1 MEKKTKTIRA
11 AGSFQTSSGI
21 KKVRAF
27 ALPSYFLKCNVC
39 RKCSRKKGDPCNH
52 PSHTYR
58 DKKTYTLSTK
68 VNCQNFYQREK
79 EKGKN
84 KSIHELVPGCLSVN
98 KKGYVLVYI
107 PQHPKANAGYV
118 FEHRFVVEKIINRF
132 LTRQEHI
139 HHKDSNRQN
148 NAPENLLGF
157 SSNSAHRRWEA
168 CGEVAQHEIFF
179 DYVRKIFLIILL
191 SSFCI
196 TAHADEIDDI
206 IPAIIQVESGGNP
219 NAVSPQGCIGLMQIN
234 PNGALKEWNQA
245 FAGKESVYTIGMSED
260 KRKAFYLTS
269 EDMKNPKWNKRVGRW
284 YLEKLRF
291 YYLAKVIERKKKP
304 CRIRYNNDVWL
315 KAETVDVEYSLSL
328 ILAAYNGGTGRLK
341 KCNYDIDCMPKET
354 QNYVRKVMK
363 IYKHTEVSQC
373 LKK

>member
-1 MEKKTKTIRA
+1 MKVSANMQHNPKQKTSSMSPSA
-11 AGSFQTSSGI
+11 GGSFLPLSRDLLAATQGRALKLMPQPLGLNTGLGKVTFFCSYPYRNTLFFTSN
-21 KKVRAF
+21 
-27 ALPSYFLKCNVC
+27 FL
-39 RKCSRKKGDPCNH
+39 H
-52 PSHTYR
+52 
-58 DKKTYTLSTK
+58 YTLSHLFPRVYETLDLA
-68 VNCQNFYQREK
+68 VD
-79 EKGKN
+79 
-84 KSIHELVPGCLSVN
+84 
-98 KKGYVLVYI
+98 YVLY
-107 PQHPKANAGYV
+107 PKSENKPSQSYKNPLNNN
-118 FEHRFVVEKIINRF
+118 FKPFVSHYLFVGVM
-132 LTRQEHI
+132 
-139 HHKDSNRQN
+139 
-148 NAPENLLGF
+148 A
-157 SSNSAHRRWEA
+157 
-168 CGEVAQHEIFF
+168 FF
-179 DYVRKIFLIILL
+179 ILL